1 MEKEGKKSQDNR
13 NSSHAILTTKAVNPQ
28 RFRNLANLDQLV
40 RRQGLDIAG
49 FTVF

>member
-1 MEKEGKKSQDNR
+1 MSMA
-13 NSSHAILTTKAVNPQ
+13 SHLRQ
-28 RFRNLANLDQLV
+28 RFRNLADFGQLV